1 MRELRAGRWGPER
14 KEPGGGWGEGP
25 GETWG
30 GTDLLCPVHSWRK
43 CACREGTACLHRP
56 HDGRPLH
63 APPPPAPGRGTRG
76 YCTSMSRGAC
86 QVGGP
91 VPGSALLAP
100 LHGCLLSMCFR
111 PLTPHSLGDPP
122 FPEAWPALHPGV
134 QGETIPGVQGSRAR
148 LQHPPVRLRLQEQS
162 RSRASAHPSRNTE
175 LPIQR
180 TLGFRCGAYEGG
192 LAVW

>member
-30 GTDLLCPVHSWRK
+30 GQTCCAQSTPGGSVRAGKGQPVYTGPTM
-43 CACREGTACLHRP
+43 EGP
-56 HDGRPLH
+56 SM
-63 APPPPAPGRGTRG
+63 PPAPGRGTRG